1 MLCPDKE
8 FEEAEKEKGALE
20 QHDER
25 QILDVWVDKMEAA
38 LAGGP
43 GKFQSRQLHSASSE
57 LPLSFRSLLRDS
69 LSGRLA
75 DWQLFRGGLLAS
87 PPTCSPPLS
96 DGREMPAAL
105 QRSSGGVRGRG
116 GQGCQPK
123 EALEGRG
130 PDPGSRTLSH
140 FRTPLKFKL
149 AKVLFQV
156 MSSAL
161 GAH

>member
-8 FEEAEKEKGALE
+8 FDEAEKEKGALE
-20 QHDER
+20 QHDKR

-75 DWQLFRGGLLAS
+75 DWQLFRGGLLACTS
-87 PPTCSPPLS
+87 NRLPSAQQ
-96 DGREMPAAL
+96 GRGDA
-105 QRSSGGVRGRG
+105 SSFAEELGEGGGRRGRAASGSRRWRGG
-116 GQGCQPK
+116 GQTL
-123 EALEGRG
+123 AVG
-130 PDPGSRTLSH
+130 PSVISELRLNSN
-140 FRTPLKFKL
+140 
-149 AKVLFQV
+149 
-156 MSSAL
+156 
-161 GAH
+161 